1 MLCVSEFEQI
11 IEIFETKYVDASTL
25 PKELISLWA
34 KLAIVDYERE
44 VSSLNFDI
52 QNEVFKNGIS
62 LTTMD
67 VIANIMKLYYL
78 EREFDRQNKKIN
90 IVGKDLSL
98 NDTSN
103 AKKMTLAELEYFK
116 SKVNLLLDQAKMPA
130 YGGESNG

>member
-1 MLCVSEFEQI
+1 MSEFEQI

-103 AKKMTLAELEYFK
+103 AKKMTLAEL
-116 SKVNLLLDQAKMPA
+116 SILNLK
-130 YGGESNG
+130 